1 MSKIPNLKEAEE
13 LLSKYVKEDFLMNH
27 SKIVSGIMGYYA
39 KKSEPEQEEYWKITG
54 LLHDIDFELYPEE
67 HCKKCVE
74 ILKEENIDEGII
86 KSIVSHGYDRLDYVE
101 NIPESL
107 MEKTLFAIDE
117 LSGLI
122 GACAMVR
129 PSKSISD
136 MDLKSLKKKY
146 KTANFAAGCSREN
159 IEKGA
164 EMLGVSVEELMNE
177 TLEAMKSFDNIY
189 NM

>member
-1 MSKIPNLKEAEE
+1 MSKMPNIEEAEI
-13 LLSKYVKEDFLMNH
+13 LLSKYVKEDFLVNH

-39 KKSEPEQEEYWKITG
+39 KKSEPAQEEYWKVIG

-67 HCKKCVE
+67 HCKKCIE
-74 ILKEENIDEGII
+74 ILREEDIDEEMI
-86 KSIVSHGYDRLDYVE
+86 KSIVSHGYGRLDYVE
-101 NIPESL
+101 QAPGSL
-107 MEKTLFAIDE
+107 MEKTLYAIDE

-146 KTANFAAGCSREN
+146 KTPNFAAGCSRED

-164 EMLGVSVEELMNE
+164 EMMGVTIEELMEE
-177 TLEAMKSFDNIY
+177 TLKAMKSFAHVY
-189 NM
+189 L